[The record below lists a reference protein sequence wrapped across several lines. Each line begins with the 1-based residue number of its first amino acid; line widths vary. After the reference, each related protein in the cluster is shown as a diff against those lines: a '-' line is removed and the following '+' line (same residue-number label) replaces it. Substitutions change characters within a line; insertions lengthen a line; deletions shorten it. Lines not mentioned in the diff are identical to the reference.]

1 MEASVVVLIFL
12 FIGLM
17 FAAVTQ
23 GVSNHRKA
31 AEKVTE
37 KVTEKLSKAKSELA
51 DTEDFEDTEK
61 LWTVNKDGITSSI
74 SRYRD

>member
-1 MEASVVVLIFL
+1 MEALVVVLIFL

-23 GVSNHRKA
+23 GVSNHSKA
-31 AEKVTE
+31 AE